1 MEPWDKEKAQAM
13 RDQGMAFARIG
24 EYFGITDMTVM
35 CRLDE
40 KYAEY
45 RRRRINKLRGRDGP
59 PLRLTLAPERRPPK
73 EDVAARLAE
82 IPPDTRS
89 LTQRLFGDPL
99 PQRSALYRKIH
110 SSV

>member
-1 MEPWDKEKAQAM
+1 MEPWDKDKAQAM
-13 RDQGMAFARIG
+13 RDQGMAFAKIG
-24 EYFGITDMTVM
+24 EVFGITDMTVM

-45 RRRRINKLRGRDGP
+45 RRQRINRLRGYSRP
-59 PLRLTLAPERRPPK
+59 VRFTLAPERRPPK

-89 LTQRLFGDPL
+89 LTGRIFGDPL
-99 PQRSALYRKIH
+99 PGRSAFDRH
-110 SSV
+110 SRAETP

>member
-1 MEPWDKEKAQAM
+1 MASWDQQKAQAM
-13 RDQGMAFARIG
+13 RDEGMSFARIG
-24 EYFGITDMTVM
+24 KHFGITDMTVM

-45 RRRRINKLRGRDGP
+45 RRKRINRLRGYSHPVRF
-59 PLRLTLAPERRPPK
+59 TLAPERRPPK

-89 LTQRLFGDPL
+89 LTAKIFGDPI
-99 PQRSALYRKIH
+99 PERSALYRKMACGG
-110 SSV
+110 